1 MKTLQLGRDKDPR
14 TREELSS
21 VALCLRKSVWTLLSL
36 PGLRF
41 MTSLVYSKETT
52 AYTEV
57 KGAVAFTIDDGFCGL
72 DNPDGC
78 MLEEVRALFKEH
90 DAQATFFVAG
100 SHCEHTSAED
110 VAALLADGHELAN
123 HNMRD
128 HPYVSFTREDFA
140 ADLDETDAVLRRYRS
155 EAPPWYRAPFGRMT
169 KRMQAELNARGM
181 KHVVC
186 DAFANDTATPD
197 PDWIAHTVL
206 SQCQEGS
213 IALIHMPER
222 GCREWNL
229 EAMRLTL
236 SGLRER
242 GLEVVTLT
250 ELFAR
255 A

>member
-1 MKTLQLGRDKDPR
+1 M
-14 TREELSS
+14 SAF
-21 VALCLRKSVWTLLSL
+21 ALLLHKLVWTLASL

-41 MTSLVYSKETT
+41 MTSLVYSKETI
-52 AYTEV
+52 AYTRVE
-57 KGAVAFTIDDGFCGL
+57 GAVAFTIDDGFCGL
-72 DNPDGC
+72 DNPEGC

-90 DAQATFFVAG
+90 EARATFFVAG

-128 HPYVSFTREDFA
+128 HPYVSFTREEFA
-140 ADLDETDAVLRRYRS
+140 ADLDETEAVLARYRT
-155 EAPPWYRAPFGRMT
+155 EAPAWYRAPFARMT
-169 KRMQAELNARGM
+169 KRMYEELDARGM
-181 KHVVC
+181 KHILC
-186 DAFANDTATPD
+186 DAFANDTAIPD
-197 PDWIAHTVL
+197 PEWIARTVL
-206 SQCQEGS
+206 SQCQPGS

-236 SGLRER
+236 R
-242 GLEVVTLT
+242 GLKARDLEVITIS